1 MLQTIRIYV
10 SARLCIEASVSKIP
24 EKNAQLFLFSIRYVD
39 FRWKSVDSGRAS
51 GQCVGSSAASYK
63 KHNNSRTL

>member
-1 MLQTIRIYV
+1 MLEKYSSISEMLQTIRIYV
-10 SARLCIEASVSKIP
+10 SARLCIKASVSEIP

-51 GQCVGSSAASYK
+51 G
-63 KHNNSRTL
+63 